1 MSSLSYC
8 LFRNTHSDLDRCAEK
23 IGDINSIDDL
33 SAGEAAAAHQ
43 SDGAAQKANFNL
55 ISAAP
60 ELFEALQAALEW
72 IDAVPQGVQL
82 PTMPGFERDWVD
94 GVINKAL
101 GH

>member
-1 MSSLSYC
+1 MSEFSGTPGPWHVFFHGPDNC
-8 LFRNTHSDLDRCAEK
+8 WVVDADK
-23 IGDINSIDDL
+23 D
-33 SAGEAAAAHQ
+33 SAVAKVMRYQ

-94 GVINKAL
+94 GIINKAL
-101 GH
+101 GR